1 MTHGIYLVANLR
13 SQSHCENLIYSI
25 RKTGCRLPI
34 RLIPYGGEPINSP
47 AVLSQVE
54 VTPESSF
61 PAEGRALVEKLTKG
75 LSCPRGFVLRYLAF
89 FSDWDSFLYSD
100 NDIVALMDWSE
111 LFNHFSETPTP
122 DLIHADEEYTTKGV
136 FNFKQPDKIISA
148 FGPQALEQAITAGH
162 FLCRRDP
169 GLLADILKALDW
181 MNAHP
186 EIVIPHDQT
195 LLHLAA
201 LIGDWRIRNLC
212 KSPDGWGSSWAGDY
226 QNPLALIHAINAEK
240 RQRISHL
247 HYSGDW
253 PDGSKQIDVLLD
265 TFLERNQWNRHA
277 AIHGLRHALGINQM
291 SKTIRK
297 VRKRLG
303 C

>member
-1 MTHGIYLVANLR
+1 MTHGIYVVANLR
-13 SQSHCENLIYSI
+13 SQSHCENLIHSI

-34 RLIPYGGEPINSP
+34 RLIPYGGDPINSP
-47 AVLSQVE
+47 SVLSQVE

-61 PAEGRALVEKLTKG
+61 PAEGREFVEKLAKG

-111 LFNHFSETPTP
+111 LFERFSENPAP
-122 DLIHADEEYTTKGV
+122 DLVHADEEYTTKGV

-148 FGPQALEQAITAGH
+148 FGPQSLEQAITAGH

-169 GLLADILKALDW
+169 RLLSDIVQALDW
-181 MNAHP
+181 MQSHP
-186 EIVIPHDQT
+186 EIVRPHDQT

-201 LIGDWRIRNLC
+201 LIGGWRIRNLC
-212 KSPDGWGSSWAGDY
+212 KPPDGWGSSWAGDY
-226 QNPLALIHAINAEK
+226 QTPLALIHVLNGGI

-265 TFLERNQWNRHA
+265 TFRERNQWNRHA
-277 AIHGLRHALGINQM
+277 AVHGLRHVLGINEL
-291 SKTIRK
+291 SKMLRK
-297 VRKRLG
+297 VKRRLK

>member
-1 MTHGIYLVANLR
+1 MTHGIYIVANLR
-13 SQSHCENLIYSI
+13 SQGHCENLIHSI

-61 PAEGRALVEKLTKG
+61 PAEGRALVEKLAKG

-111 LFNHFSETPTP
+111 LFERFSETPTP
-122 DLIHADEEYTTKGV
+122 DLVHADEEYTTKGA
-136 FNFKQPDKIISA
+136 FNFKQPDKVTSA

-169 GLLADILKALDW
+169 RFLTDILQALDW
-181 MNAHP
+181 MQAHP
-186 EIVIPHDQT
+186 EIVRPHDQT

-201 LIGDWRIRNLC
+201 LIGGWRIRNLC
-212 KSPDGWGSSWAGDY
+212 KSPDHWGSSWAGDY
-226 QNPLALIHAINAEK
+226 ANPLALIHALNAGK

-265 TFLERNQWNRHA
+265 TFRERNQWNRHA
-277 AIHGLRHALGINQM
+277 AIHGLRHALGINQL

>member
-1 MTHGIYLVANLR
+1 MTHGIYVVANLR
-13 SQSHCENLIYSI
+13 SQSHCENLIHSI

-34 RLIPYGGEPINSP
+34 RLIPYGGDPINSP

-61 PAEGRALVEKLTKG
+61 PAEGRALVEKLAKG

-111 LFNHFSETPTP
+111 LFNHFSETPAP
-122 DLIHADEEYTTKGV
+122 DLVHADEEYTTKGV

-169 GLLADILKALDW
+169 RLLTDILQALDW

-186 EIVIPHDQT
+186 EIVRPHDQT

-201 LIGDWRIRNLC
+201 LIGGWRTRNLC
-212 KSPDGWGSSWAGDY
+212 KSPDNWGSSWAGDY
-226 QNPLALIHAINAEK
+226 ANPLALIHALNTGK
-240 RQRISHL
+240 GQRISHL

-265 TFLERNQWNRHA
+265 TFRERNQWNRYA
-277 AIHGLRHALGINQM
+277 AIHGLRHALGINQI

>member
-1 MTHGIYLVANLR
+1 MTHGIYVVANLR

-34 RLIPYGGEPINSP
+34 RLIPYGGEPIHSQ

-61 PAEGRALVEKLTKG
+61 PAEGRALVEKLAKG

-89 FSDWDSFLYSD
+89 FGDWDSFLYSD

-111 LFNHFSETPTP
+111 LFDHFSETPTP
-122 DLIHADEEYTTKGV
+122 DLVHADEEYTTKGV
-136 FNFKQPDKIISA
+136 FNFKQPDKVISA

-169 GLLADILKALDW
+169 RLLTDIVQALDW
-181 MNAHP
+181 MQAHP
-186 EIVIPHDQT
+186 EIVKPHDQT

-201 LIGDWRIRNLC
+201 LIGGWRLRNLC
-212 KSPDGWGSSWAGDY
+212 KTPDGWGSSWAGDY
-226 QNPLALIHAINAEK
+226 ANPLALIHALNTGK
-240 RQRISHL
+240 GQRISHL

-265 TFLERNQWNRHA
+265 TFRERNQWNRHA